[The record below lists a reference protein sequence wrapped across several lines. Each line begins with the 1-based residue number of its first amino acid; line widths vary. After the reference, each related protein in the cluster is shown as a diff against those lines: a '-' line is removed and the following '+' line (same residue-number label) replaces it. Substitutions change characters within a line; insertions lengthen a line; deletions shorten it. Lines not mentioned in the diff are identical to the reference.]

1 MRKSKRNL
9 SDGIWLSGIANLEE
23 LAERSNRV
31 KAALLREGIS
41 FQDFMVCLP
50 VMIVTQFNEKT
61 TRKEV
66 KKALEWFEK
75 SIFLYLE
82 MQKKGQLRGMPMK
95 KPQPTSGI
103 A

>member
-9 SDGIWLSGIANLEE
+9 SDGIWITGIENLEE
-23 LAERSNRV
+23 LAERYNRV

-41 FQDFMVCLP
+41 FQELMVCLP

-61 TRKEV
+61 TRTEV
-66 KKALEWFEK
+66 KNALKWFEK
-75 SIFLYLE
+75 SMFLYWE
-82 MQKKGQLRGMPMK
+82 MHKKGQLRGMPME
-95 KPQPTSGI
+95 KPRPTSGI